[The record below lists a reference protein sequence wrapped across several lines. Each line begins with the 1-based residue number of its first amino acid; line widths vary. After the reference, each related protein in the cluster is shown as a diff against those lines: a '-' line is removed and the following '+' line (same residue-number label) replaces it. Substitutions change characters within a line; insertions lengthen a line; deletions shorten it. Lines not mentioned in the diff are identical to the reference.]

1 MFVEVDHLNVVL
13 VIELML
19 KLRVC
24 VVFVRVLIAS
34 IATIVWVGVVVILL
48 LAGIGLHAIN
58 KRMRRH
64 AMIVA
69 VRVGVFVGQSGKHGM
84 LMEIHGLDIVLIVK
98 LVLELWV
105 CVMECVV
112 SPVFVAIGEVRGV
125 VNSNIMVIIIRHVV
139 VREQREDISFT
150 GLRRDWG
157 HVMIA
162 WGDDWVLK
170 VSSLVVSID

>member
-1 MFVEVDHLNVVL
+1 MGGCSRGGCGSVTKEVCT
-13 VIELML
+13 
-19 KLRVC
+19 R
-24 VVFVRVLIAS
+24 
-34 IATIVWVGVVVILL
+34 IVAVS
-48 LAGIGLHAIN
+48 
-58 KRMRRH
+58 
-64 AMIVA
+64 MIVA